1 MERDAHYTAVGAF
14 VILVTVM
21 AGLFVYWYA
30 DGRDRRHYERYEIY
44 FPGTVSGLSEGGPVR
59 YLGVDVGR
67 VRTIRIDK
75 RNADLVQVVADIDN
89 ATPISGRTTARLT
102 LQGVTGLLFV
112 DLRQGDDSREIMAPV
127 PSQQYPVIN
136 TVQSDF
142 DSFLASLPEVA
153 SGAAELLDRIK
164 VIFSEENSTSLAVM
178 VQNLRQ
184 ASDALPA
191 TLQRVDGVLA
201 QLQGAGAEVRRLA
214 ATFNESAP
222 ALGPQVQQLAIT
234 LTAAAQDLR
243 QASAAVNAMLAQGS
257 DGIAGL
263 TQDAIPE
270 LERTLREARA
280 AAEQFGELSDS
291 LREQPSRLLFK
302 PSQRGFEV
310 PR

>member
-67 VRTIRIDK
+67 VRTIRIDQ
-75 RNADLVQVVADIDN
+75 RNADLVKVVADIDN
-89 ATPISGRTTARLT
+89 ATPISERTTARLT

-112 DLRQGDDSREIMAPV
+112 DLRQGNDAREIMPPV
-127 PSQQYPVIN
+127 KSEQYPVIN

-153 SGAAELLDRIK
+153 TGAAELLDRVK
-164 VIFSEENSTSLAVM
+164 VIFSEENSQSLAAM
-178 VQNLRQ
+178 VQNLRK
-184 ASDALPA
+184 ASDGLPQ
-191 TLQRVDGVLA
+191 TLQHVDAVLA
-201 QLQGAGAEVRRLA
+201 ELQGAGAQVKKLA
-214 ATFNESAP
+214 VTFNESAP
-222 ALGPQVQQLAIT
+222 QLGPQVQQLATT
-234 LTAAAQDLR
+234 LNAAAQSLQR
-243 QASAAVNAMLAQGS
+243 ASASVEAMLAENRA
-257 DGIAGL
+257 GITGL

-280 AAEQFGELSDS
+280 AAEQFGELSRS
-291 LREQPSRLLFK
+291 LGEQPSRLLFQ
-302 PSQRGFEV
+302 PSQRGYEV

>member
-14 VILVTVM
+14 VILVTVL

-67 VRTIRIDK
+67 VRTIRID
-75 RNADLVQVVADIDN
+75 RRSPDRVQVVADIDN
-89 ATPISGRTTARLT
+89 ATPISERTTARLT

-112 DLRQGDDSREIMAPV
+112 DLRQSDDTREVLPAV
-127 PSQQYPVIN
+127 PSLNYPVIN

-142 DSFLASLPEVA
+142 DSFLASLPAIAA
-153 SGAAELLDRIK
+153 STVELLDRIK
-164 VIFSEENSTSLAVM
+164 TIFSGNNSESLAAM

-184 ASDALPA
+184 ATDGLPETMRRVDTVLDELRGTGVELRRLGAQLNEAVPSLGPKVWELVETLNETA
-191 TLQRVDGVLA
+191 TNLQRM
-201 QLQGAGAEVRRLA
+201 
-214 ATFNESAP
+214 S
-222 ALGPQVQQLAIT
+222 
-234 LTAAAQDLR
+234 
-243 QASAAVNAMLAQGS
+243 ASADAMLTENR
-257 DGIAGL
+257 AGVSGF
-263 TQDAIPE
+263 TQDTLPE

-280 AAEQFGELSDS
+280 AAEQFGELSRALSED
-291 LREQPSRLLFK
+291 PSRLLFQ
-302 PSQRGFEV
+302 PPQHGFEV